1 MNRLPALL
9 FFCLLINTF
18 QGNAQL
24 ISDVNFFSERQV
36 MFASNKKLQITSARQ
51 AAEKVLNRY
60 GGKVLKVSKKKVNG
74 SQGYKVKL
82 LKGNGQI
89 ISVIVDA
96 SSGRM
101 KGS

>member
-1 MNRLPALL
+1 
-9 FFCLLINTF
+9 
-18 QGNAQL
+18 
-24 ISDVNFFSERQV
+24 